1 MMFQLRDAEDE
12 NMNLTAI
19 LRALETAPEE
29 SDVQC
34 RELQETKNQ
43 VRP

>member
-1 MMFQLRDAEDE
+1 MVFQLRDAEDE

-19 LRALETAPEE
+19 LRALETDAEE
-29 SDVQC
+29 SDVQS
-34 RELQETKNQ
+34 RELQETKNK